1 VDPREGELAHLA
13 FLDEEFAEEQRR
25 HERTLRNLDAR
36 RRRAE
41 HRLALIDW
49 RESRPLE

>member
-1 VDPREGELAHLA
+1 VDPREGELAHLR
-13 FLDEEFAEEQRR
+13 FLDEEVAEEQRR
-25 HERTLRNLDAR
+25 HERTMRNLDAR

-49 RESRPLE
+49 RAQRPVE